1 MNLSRRF
8 SNRSR
13 SGFSLIEV
21 ILATAILMGS
31 VVVLARLAGMGRT
44 QAHKA
49 ALQTT
54 AQQLCENTMNELLL
68 GLRPLEP
75 VDDQPL
81 LPAESEH
88 SGDLETLAAE
98 QERLGSENQISESR
112 DTLYGQGN
120 RGEGNPEQESEWVYS
135 VRLEPVDFLSS
146 LSSSLSSSQSGNVL
160 TPKVEEPGSE
170 NDGLQK
176 LTVSV
181 RQSDEELQ
189 RPVRFVLTRW
199 IRPGETAI
207 TDEGNSFGLDSAG
220 GFQ

>member
-49 ALQTT
+49 ALRTT

-75 VDDQPL
+75 VDSQPL

-88 SGDLETLAAE
+88 SGDLETLVAE
-98 QERLGSENQISESR
+98 EERLGSENQISESR
-112 DTLYGQGN
+112 DTLYG
-120 RGEGNPEQESEWVYS
+120 EGNQEQESEWVYS
-135 VRLEPVDFLSS
+135 VRLEPVDPL
-146 LSSSLSSSQSGNVL
+146 SSLSSSQSLSPSGNVE
-160 TPKVEEPGSE
+160 VSGAEESRSE

-181 RQSDEELQ
+181 KQSDEELL
-189 RPVRFVLTRW
+189 RPVRFSLTRW
-199 IRPGETAI
+199 IRPGEMAT
-207 TDEGNSFGLDSAG
+207 TNRSDSFGLDSAG
-220 GFQ
+220 GFR